1 MVNIM
6 NHPTQNEWLNYLDG
20 EVSPEDL
27 KRLQAHLQQCPM
39 CATEIAGWQR
49 SVQKLRRLPLPAAR
63 QMRGGP
69 RIQAPRLA
77 AFVKW
82 GLAAAIVLGV
92 GFGFGRLSVL
102 RAASFQQSVAAHVRE
117 DLKRELQA
125 DLLAALDAD
134 GEAKDDFQH
143 QLRVV
148 VQTAQAKSTTQNAR
162 LCRELIQVERQQ
174 RQQDRLRLQ
183 SFITAVHD
191 QQVSDTLAL
200 RQDLET
206 AVSTADSDLRQDS
219 RRISELANT
228 VLAAQ
233 H

>member
-1 MVNIM
+1 M

-20 EVSPEDL
+20 EASPEDL
-27 KRLQAHLQQCPM
+27 QRLQAHLQQCPM
-39 CATEIAGWQR
+39 CATEIAGWKR
-49 SVQKLRRLPLPAAR
+49 SVQKLRRLPVPAAR
-63 QMRGGP
+63 QMRARG
-69 RIQAPRLA
+69 RVQAPRWA

-102 RAASFQQSVAAHVRE
+102 RAASFQQSVATHVRE

-134 GEAKDDFQH
+134 GAAKDDFQH
-143 QLRVV
+143 QLRVA
-148 VQTAQAKSTTQNAR
+148 VQTAQAKSATQDSR
-162 LCRELIQVERQQ
+162 LCRELIQLEHQQ
-174 RQQDRLRLQ
+174 RLQDKQRLL

-191 QQVSDTLAL
+191 QQVADTLAL

-219 RRISELANT
+219 RRINELAT
-228 VLAAQ
+228 TLLAAQ

>member
-1 MVNIM
+1 MANIM
-6 NHPTQNEWLNYLDG
+6 NHPTQNEWLKYVDG
-20 EVSPEDL
+20 EASPEDL
-27 KRLQAHLQQCPM
+27 ERLEAHLKQCPM
-39 CATEIAGWQR
+39 CATEVAGWRR
-49 SVQKLRRLPLPAAR
+49 SVQKLRRWPIPAAR
-63 QMRGGP
+63 QMRGVP
-69 RIQAPRLA
+69 RSQAPRFA

-82 GLAAAIVLGV
+82 GLAAVIVLGV

-102 RAASFQQSVAAHVRE
+102 RAASFQQSVAVHVRE

-134 GEAKDDFQH
+134 GEAKDDFEH

-148 VQTAQAKSTTQNAR
+148 VQTAQAKSATQNAR
-162 LCRELIQVERQQ
+162 LCRELIQVEHQQ
-174 RQQDRLRLQ
+174 RLQDRLRLQ
-183 SFITAVHD
+183 SLITAVHD

-200 RQDLET
+200 RRDLET

-228 VLAAQ
+228 LLTAQ